1 MSSAS
6 WPAISEVVGVL
17 GAALVRAEKERA
29 HAFVLHLHERL
40 EEHLLP
46 LPEGE
51 TPRQGDH
58 GDVGRETV
66 LLGLFLEGVLGGD
79 GVGAEEVRVR
89 PAGDAHEARGV
100 GVVRLE
106 DVPAHVFGHADRTQS
121 LEHHAVVRDLE
132 EGGLRAVHA
141 VEGGEPGDA
150 AHLGG
155 PVDAPRRRARAHVHE
170 RKALPLHEL
179 REPHRVPARR
189 EGVLGR
195 EGKGEMR
202 HAHGRELLNHGAAL
216 RGDRVGD
223 AGLLERVRDLKR
235 APLHAA
241 HLEGGQNLQNFHA
254 GKYIIISNS
263 LQVSGLM
270 SQVSPASSRLV
281 QGCAGGWE
289 MIYFP
294 P

>member
-1 MSSAS
+1 
-6 WPAISEVVGVL
+6 
-17 GAALVRAEKERA
+17 
-29 HAFVLHLHERL
+29 
-40 EEHLLP
+40 
-46 LPEGE
+46 
-51 TPRQGDH
+51 
-58 GDVGRETV
+58 
-66 LLGLFLEGVLGGD
+66 
-79 GVGAEEVRVR
+79 
-89 PAGDAHEARGV
+89 
-100 GVVRLE
+100 
-106 DVPAHVFGHADRTQS
+106 
-121 LEHHAVVRDLE
+121 
-132 EGGLRAVHA
+132 
-141 VEGGEPGDA
+141 
-150 AHLGG
+150 
-155 PVDAPRRRARAHVHE
+155 
-170 RKALPLHEL
+170 
-179 REPHRVPARR
+179 
-189 EGVLGR
+189 
-195 EGKGEMR
+195 MR